1 MTIVDAKD
9 RQALLER
16 TRAIVPQ
23 LRERAADA
31 VAIRRVPD
39 ENFRAMREAG
49 SLKTI
54 QSLRNGGHGG
64 SMRAHLDTV
73 STLAEGCG
81 STAWCA
87 GVIQAHS
94 WLVSHF
100 PVEAQD
106 EIYGP
111 DPDTV
116 VAAVVGPRGRAV
128 PSADGSSYRLSGFWP
143 FASGN
148 AGSQWILLGGV
159 VVDPSDPD
167 GDAVI
172 DDGEFAVP
180 LSDVTIHDDWHV
192 AGLAGT
198 GSCSVSLDGAEVPA
212 HRFLSM
218 RGVRADEGGPGTAAQ
233 RPDDWNQWSPAVP
246 VLALA
251 LTGGA
256 IGIARRA
263 VADFGGL
270 IDDKMIAYTPHRQVD
285 HPVTHVQVGEAA
297 MLAHEGSRTLYACA
311 DEIDRAGR
319 AGAASNGGRTGAGS
333 DTTDRG
339 GIGLDPLTHARMRL
353 DCATGVRRCLEA
365 VEILFKASGGSG
377 LRSDSPLTRAVADLR
392 GINQHGMLNL
402 ETNRE
407 LYGRAVLGLPPLG
420 PPGASPQR
428 SSRPITPPVR
438 PGG

>member
-1 MTIVDAKD
+1 MTILDTQGRDASLD
-9 RQALLER
+9 R
-16 TRAIVPQ
+16 TRAIVPE
-23 LRERAADA
+23 LRERAGEA
-31 VAIRRVPD
+31 VRQRRVPA
-39 ENFRAMREAG
+39 ENFAAMRRAG
-49 SLKTI
+49 SLTTI
-54 QSLRNGGHGG
+54 QSRRNGGQGR
-64 SMRAHLDTV
+64 SMRDHLDTV

-100 PVEAQD
+100 PVAAQD
-106 EIYGP
+106 EIYGT

-128 PSADGSSYRLSGFWP
+128 PSSDGSSYRLSGFWP

-148 AGSQWILLGGV
+148 AGSQWVLLGGV
-159 VVDPSDPD
+159 VIGDD
-167 GDAVI
+167 GDPI

-180 LSDVTIHDDWHV
+180 MTDVTVHDDWHV

-198 GSCSVSLDGAEVPA
+198 GSCSVSCDDLEVPA

-218 RGVRADEGGPGTAAQ
+218 RGVRADQGGPGTEAQ
-233 RPDDWNQWSPAVP
+233 GDDDWNQRSPAVP

-251 LTGGA
+251 LTGSA

-270 IDDKMIAYTPHRQVD
+270 IGDKVIAYTPHRQID
-285 HPVTHVQVGEAA
+285 HPVTHLQVGEAA
-297 MLAHEGSRTLYACA
+297 MLAEEGARSLYTCA

-319 AGAASNGGRTGAGS
+319 AGLT
-333 DTTDRG
+333 
-339 GIGLDPLTHARMRL
+339 LDQLTLARMRL

-428 SSRPITPPVR
+428 NS
-438 PGG
+438 